1 MKNPS
6 CLSSLYM
13 CWQSFRY
20 LLWNGVLLLSCNVF
34 FISWSNILSPLKLN
48 YHKQL
53 GCSFLCEQTYKF
65 TRSSD
70 DCTTVLIFTFYT
82 DWCFFF
88 VDSLIRYCFSVWA
101 DLDFI
106 PCGQQKQKSTWVLV
120 TTCSL
125 SAYVSSECR
134 HPSQKNTA
142 VAFLTFTAVRKGL
155 WKGVVAVIEAP
166 ITAGISVKGSATIPS
181 AKSWLN
187 TWYCR
192 LMRHAFTPLT
202 HHILVVVSVRPPL
215 YFVDDAINM
224 GLNDIL

>member
-13 CWQSFRY
+13 CWESFRY

-88 VDSLIRYCFSVWA
+88 VDSLIRYCFSVWGRFGLHTMWA
-101 DLDFI
+101 AKTKKHLGFGYDLFSQYLCI
-106 PCGQQKQKSTWVLV
+106 VWVSTPI
-120 TTCSL
+120 T
-125 SAYVSSECR
+125 
-134 HPSQKNTA
+134 KNTA

-202 HHILVVVSVRPPL
+202 HHILVVVTARPPL